1 MIRKIIDYLNK
12 LNPLNI
18 FILILILGLVYG
30 GVSLY
35 SKYLGFS
42 KVMNK
47 TKITTVKAIPVTIGT
62 AQKTYR
68 ALSTIESFESIEITS
83 NVNGIIDDIFFNE
96 GSIVKL
102 GDKLFSNLSSMS
114 LMQFNKLKKDYSGL
128 GYSTVGIEVYEN

>member
-1 MIRKIIDYLNK
+1 MIRKIIDYLNR
-12 LNPLNI
+12 LNPLNV
-18 FILILILGLVYG
+18 FILMLILGLAYG

-83 NVNGIIDDIFFNE
+83 KVNGIVEDIFF
-96 GSIVKL
+96 
-102 GDKLFSNLSSMS
+102 
-114 LMQFNKLKKDYSGL
+114 
-128 GYSTVGIEVYEN
+128 